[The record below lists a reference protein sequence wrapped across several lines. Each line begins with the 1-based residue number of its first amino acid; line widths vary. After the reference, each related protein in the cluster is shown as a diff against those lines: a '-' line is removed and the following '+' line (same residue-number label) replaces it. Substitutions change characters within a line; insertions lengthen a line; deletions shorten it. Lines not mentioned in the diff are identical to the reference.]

1 MSKNAQLIPSPA
13 GIGELLIMAK
23 QGDTETLTQLS
34 DLYCDGAGVPQDYA
48 EGIRLNRRDSISL
61 VENHIKR

>member
-1 MSKNAQLIPSPA
+1 
-13 GIGELLIMAK
+13 MAK

-61 VENHIKR
+61 VEINIKR